1 MTDRG
6 QARKY
11 DPARCSICYYVRIIY
26 IMENNT
32 FLVFIINALIGPS

>member
-1 MTDRG
+1 MNDRG

-11 DPARCSICYYVRIIY
+11 DPARCSTYYSLRIIY